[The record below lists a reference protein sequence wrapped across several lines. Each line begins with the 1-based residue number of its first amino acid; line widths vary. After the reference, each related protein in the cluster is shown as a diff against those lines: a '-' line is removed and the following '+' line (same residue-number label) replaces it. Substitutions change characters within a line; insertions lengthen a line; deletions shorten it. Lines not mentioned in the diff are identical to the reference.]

1 MNNAIK
7 RNSFCSKL
15 LEGVLEEKR
24 REIMKEWIEEGK
36 IKDI

>member
-1 MNNAIK
+1 MNK
-7 RNSFCSKL
+7 
-15 LEGVLEEKR
+15 VVMEEKR